1 MLEYIHQDSLIHK
14 LHPLTKLFWA
24 VVVMVISLIFNNPWY
39 LTIIILTVVI
49 VGFIGKVGKETLVYL
64 SALILIASFVFFFQ
78 ILFRPE
84 GDLLFTVFPAS
95 WPIVGGWLP
104 VTDMGL
110 RYGFAMSLRMMALV
124 SVLPVILTTTQP
136 RDIVMA
142 LVEDLHV
149 PYDYAFMFT
158 TALRFMPVILSE
170 VSTISQAQRSR
181 AYATEGWNPLRKLQ
195 AFAPIAMPIVFIA
208 IEKADRLGL
217 CMELRGYGS
226 PNRTYLRQ
234 LSLTLMDWGAMAF
247 MILVVILSFIAS
259 TQGYGRIEL
268 LALN

>member
-1 MLEYIHQDSLIHK
+1 MLEYIHRSSFIHK

-24 VVVMVISLIFNNPWY
+24 VVVMVLSLVFNNPWY
-39 LTIIILTVVI
+39 LAGIILTVVGI
-49 VGFIGKVGKETLVYL
+49 GFLGKVGKDTLVYL
-64 SALILIASFVFFFQ
+64 SALLVVAGFVFLFQ

-84 GDLLFTVFPAS
+84 GEVLFTVFPAA
-95 WPIVGGWLP
+95 WPVVGGWLP

-110 RYGFAMSLRMMALV
+110 RYGFAMSLRMIALV

-142 LVEDLHV
+142 LVENLHV

-170 VSTISQAQRSR
+170 VNTISQAQRSR
-181 AYATEGWNPLRKLQ
+181 AYATEGWNPIRKLQ

-226 PNRTYLRQ
+226 KNRTYLR
-234 LSLTLMDWGAMAF
+234 TLNLHRVDWAAIVL
-247 MILVVILSFIAS
+247 MILIVILSGIAAS
-259 TQGYGRIEL
+259 QGMGRIEL
-268 LALN
+268 INL

>member
-1 MLEYIHQDSLIHK
+1 MLEYVHRNSVIHK
-14 LHPLTKLFWA
+14 LHPLTKLFWSLA
-24 VVVMVISLIFNNPWY
+24 VMILSLVFNNPFY
-39 LTIIILTVVI
+39 LCGIILTVLL

-64 SALILIASFVFFFQ
+64 SALLVVAGFVFLFQ

-84 GDLLFTVFPAS
+84 GELLFTIFPSS

-110 RYGFAMSLRMMALV
+110 RYGFAMSLRMIALV

-142 LVEDLHV
+142 LVENLRV

-158 TALRFMPVILSE
+158 TALRFMPIILSE

-181 AYATEGWNPLRKLQ
+181 AYATEGWNPIRKLQ
-195 AFAPIAMPIVFIA
+195 AFAPIALPIVFIA

-226 PNRTYLRQ
+226 PNRTYLR
-234 LSLTLMDWGAMAF
+234 TLDIRRMDWVTMAL
-247 MILVVILSFIAS
+247 MVLVVVLSIIIS
-259 TQGYGRIEL
+259 IQGYGRIEL
-268 LALN
+268 ISI

>member
-1 MLEYIHQDSLIHK
+1 MLEYIHRDSLIHK
-14 LHPLTKLFWA
+14 LHPLTKLLWA
-24 VVVMVISLIFNNPWY
+24 VVVMVLSLVFNNPWY
-39 LTIIILTVVI
+39 IAGVILTVI
-49 VGFIGKVGKETLVYL
+49 LVGFIGKVGKDTLIYL
-64 SALILIASFVFFFQ
+64 SALLLVAGFVFLFQ

-84 GDLLFTVFPAS
+84 GEVLFTVFPSS
-95 WPIVGGWLP
+95 WPVVGGWLP

-110 RYGFAMSLRMMALV
+110 RYGFAMSLRMIALV

-142 LVEDLHV
+142 LVENLHV

-170 VSTISQAQRSR
+170 VNTISQAQRSR

-226 PNRTYLRQ
+226 ENRTYLRM
-234 LSLTLMDWGAMAF
+234 LSIQLMDRVAIVVMLL
-247 MILVVILSFIAS
+247 ILILSIIAS
-259 TQGYGRIEL
+259 FQGYGRLDFISI
-268 LALN
+268 